1 MKNTALNLSN
11 PRVSSKTSGLKRED
25 IKEKIRKKIKYGL
38 YGYGPIFDKA
48 FLIHV
53 LKDDLIAEF
62 PTDYA
67 TC

>member
-11 PRVSSKTSGLKRED
+11 PGISSKTSGLKRED

-67 TC
+67 TW

>member
-11 PRVSSKTSGLKRED
+11 PGISSKTSGLKREV
-25 IKEKIRKKIKYGL
+25 IKENIRKKIKYGL
-38 YGYGPIFDKA
+38 YGYGPIFDKPL
-48 FLIHV
+48 LIDA
-53 LKDDLIAEF
+53 LKENLIAEF